1 MVVFLKQIKIY
12 FYLIDNNH
20 WRVSLYRIVEN
31 PFEKMPIEITEGEY
45 KGLVFQFGKVQFKE
59 GEPYINFQ
67 RTIRRLPDIVE
78 VKSDEEIDKLPN
90 NKELEQVMG
99 DILVEIMQ
107 DQIERERMNREI
119 LKEIDKRHEG
129 EVLEIYEDSLGYLTF
144 GVGTLSQRGMTLN
157 MVNLQEHQFHRKSK
171 RSL

>member
-1 MVVFLKQIKIY
+1 MYGGFLKQIKIY

-20 WRVSLYRIVEN
+20 WRVFLYRIVEN
-31 PFEKMPIEITEGEY
+31 PFEKDAAIEITEGEY

-59 GEPYINFQ
+59 GEPHINFQ

-78 VKSDEEIDKLPN
+78 EKSDKEIDKLLN

-107 DQIERERMNREI
+107 DQIEREKNEQRNTEGT
-119 LKEIDKRHEG
+119 DKK
-129 EVLEIYEDSLGYLTF
+129 T
-144 GVGTLSQRGMTLN
+144 
-157 MVNLQEHQFHRKSK
+157 
-171 RSL
+171 

>member
-1 MVVFLKQIKIY
+1 MYGGFLKQIKIY

-20 WRVSLYRIVEN
+20 WRVFFYRIVEN
-31 PFEKMPIEITEGEY
+31 PFEKDAAIEITEGEY

-59 GEPYINFQ
+59 GEPHINFQ

-78 VKSDEEIDKLPN
+78 EKSDKEIDKLLN

-107 DQIERERMNREI
+107 DQIEREKNEQRNTEGT
-119 LKEIDKRHEG
+119 DKK
-129 EVLEIYEDSLGYLTF
+129 T
-144 GVGTLSQRGMTLN
+144 
-157 MVNLQEHQFHRKSK
+157 
-171 RSL
+171 